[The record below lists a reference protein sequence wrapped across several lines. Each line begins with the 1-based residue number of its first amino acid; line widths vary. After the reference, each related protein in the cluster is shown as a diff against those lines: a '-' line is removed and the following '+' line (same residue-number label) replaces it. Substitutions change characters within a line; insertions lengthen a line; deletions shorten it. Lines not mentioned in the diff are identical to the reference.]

1 MTEIFRSIKQS
12 FEFDPVFLEILLS
25 VVLVMLGAF
34 IFWLILGRLLTSVE
48 KKSAENKFIKKN
60 PNLFRIIRRAM
71 TYALIL
77 AVGTYATVKFK
88 TPIVQKIFQAWLIIV
103 LATPAKDILLLVLR
117 YLENNIASKTETNL
131 DNIIFELLNRL
142 CGVIIYI
149 TAGIL
154 ALDIL
159 GINVMPF
166 VAGAGVIGIA
176 VGFAAKDT
184 LSNLI
189 AGVLLILDRPF
200 EIGDRIEVWSA
211 PAGVPTGSADQ
222 PLSTVRR

>member
-1 MTEIFRSIKQS
+1 MKDFFRSVNLP
-12 FEFDPVFLEILLS
+12 FEFDTSFLETLS
-25 VVLVMLGAF
+25 SLVIVMLGTF
-34 IFWLILGRLLTSVE
+34 ILWLILNRLLTSVE
-48 KKSAENKFIKKN
+48 KKYTDNNFIKKT

-77 AVGTYATVKFK
+77 AVGTYATVKFR
-88 TPIVQKIFQAWLIIV
+88 TPIFQKIFQAALIIV
-103 LATPAKDILLLVLR
+103 LATPAKDILLLILR
-117 YLENNIASKTETNL
+117 YLENNVAAKTETTL
-131 DNIIFELLNRL
+131 DNIIFELMNRL

-149 TAGIL
+149 TACIL
-154 ALDIL
+154 ALDVL

-211 PAGVPTGSADQ
+211 PAGSA
-222 PLSTVRR
+222 SWGT

>member
-117 YLENNIASKTETNL
+117 RICLVSFPMLVSK
-131 DNIIFELLNRL
+131 
-142 CGVIIYI
+142 
-149 TAGIL
+149 
-154 ALDIL
+154 
-159 GINVMPF
+159 
-166 VAGAGVIGIA
+166 
-176 VGFAAKDT
+176 
-184 LSNLI
+184 
-189 AGVLLILDRPF
+189 
-200 EIGDRIEVWSA
+200 
-211 PAGVPTGSADQ
+211 
-222 PLSTVRR
+222 